1 MNNKQIVFTKIN
13 TAEFL
18 DSEKR
23 EPSENEVCVETII
36 STVSCGTEK
45 ANITGDPNVA
55 AQGISQVIFPR
66 YSGYSSSGK
75 VVAVGKNVSDLSVG
89 DRVAMY
95 WSVHSKYNTLNRDR
109 VIKIDDDISFEEAS
123 LGFISAFP
131 LAAIR
136 KTRIEIGESAIVM
149 GLGIL
154 GQIAVKLL
162 RCAGAAPIIAVDPVE
177 SRREEAKKSGAD
189 FVFSPFEENFSEK
202 VKSVTDGGANVAI
215 EVTGVGAG
223 LDGVLDCMA
232 KFGRVAL
239 LGCTRDKNFTIDY
252 YKKVHYPGISLIGA
266 HTMARPEFESH
277 PGYFTHRDDIKSVMK
292 LCKSKRI
299 SLKDL
304 IKETHSPKDCP
315 TVYKRL
321 IEDKDFPIVVQ
332 FDWRNV

>member
-123 LGFISAFP
+123 LGFISAFAFLLFFP
-131 LAAIR
+131 VCAAF
-136 KTRIEIGESAIVM
+136 
-149 GLGIL
+149 
-154 GQIAVKLL
+154 AVRL
-162 RCAGAAPIIAVDPVE
+162 DP
-177 SRREEAKKSGAD
+177 
-189 FVFSPFEENFSEK
+189 
-202 VKSVTDGGANVAI
+202 
-215 EVTGVGAG
+215 
-223 LDGVLDCMA
+223 
-232 KFGRVAL
+232 
-239 LGCTRDKNFTIDY
+239 
-252 YKKVHYPGISLIGA
+252 
-266 HTMARPEFESH
+266 
-277 PGYFTHRDDIKSVMK
+277 
-292 LCKSKRI
+292 
-299 SLKDL
+299 
-304 IKETHSPKDCP
+304 
-315 TVYKRL
+315 
-321 IEDKDFPIVVQ
+321 FPIGQPRCPSALILSVC
-332 FDWRNV
+332 RAAGERELLP